1 MTVAAVG
8 QFCELKLKL
17 HDDKYTPRPKSS
29 SALIF
34 SDDVEKCV
42 FCWLI
47 RQKLSLFYC
56 NKIVSRQPCSST
68 RLHRHMQRTAQAVPG
83 VRQRVHFIE
92 FQLDRVIVVVM
103 VSEWVRRGAKQETII
118 NYTLP
123 ALCSGAFCRWMLA
136 CLVCPSQFICT
147 NCMRQIAHFFYVSK
161 GHTLKLI
168 VSDEWAEYC

>member
-92 FQLDRVIVVVM
+92 FQLDRRHCCGDGEW
-103 VSEWVRRGAKQETII
+103 VSEKRCKTRD
-118 NYTLP
+118 NYQLHFASTLLGCFLQVD
-123 ALCSGAFCRWMLA
+123 ACMLGLSIA
-136 CLVCPSQFICT
+136 IYLHKLHAT
-147 NCMRQIAHFFYVSK
+147 NCALFLWQQGAH
-161 GHTLKLI
+161 
-168 VSDEWAEYC
+168 A